1 MALSA
6 LHALDARFRSLLLP
20 PGLPEAAPLPPR
32 PPLGAAL
39 APPPAVDA
47 NGCFE
52 LVKQPHSD
60 VLTGLWGNQTTKIW
74 YQHNSCPVRCMYHGT
89 HTVVKGPEQ

>member
-39 APPPAVDA
+39 APAPAVDA

-52 LVKQPHSD
+52 LVKRPRSE
-60 VLTGLWGNQTTKIW
+60 VLISL
-74 YQHNSCPVRCMYHGT
+74 
-89 HTVVKGPEQ
+89 